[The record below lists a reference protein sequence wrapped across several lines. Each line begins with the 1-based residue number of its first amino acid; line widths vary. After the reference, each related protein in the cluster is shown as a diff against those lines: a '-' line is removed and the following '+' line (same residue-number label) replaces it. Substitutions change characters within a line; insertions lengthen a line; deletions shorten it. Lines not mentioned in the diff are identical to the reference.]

1 MEERSWYNT
10 REELE
15 KKSPSRIDGID
26 SKQESF
32 QRWSYSTFL
41 QELGQRLNNPQRS
54 IATSIVLCQR
64 FFTRQSLAKNDPK
77 TMSIV
82 CMFIAGKVEGSPRPV
97 GDVIAVAYRVLH
109 DREPSIE
116 VYERLKKTVLTGEKF
131 VLSTLGFDL
140 EIEHPYKTVSDWVK
154 RSVKVESDAKRL
166 SQAAFNFV
174 NDSLRSS
181 LCLQFKPSQIAAAAI
196 YLGSRVANVKL
207 PWDGEK
213 VWWQEFSVTKLELC
227 EISNQTISIY
237 EQDFLIPGE
246 QEAKSKLGDGELLRP
261 EQKQS
266 KDVGT
271 KYCHGVEGHEDHK
284 GIVINGVDKAKKP
297 C

>member
-1 MEERSWYNT
+1 MSETSWYYT
-10 REELE
+10 REEIE
-15 KKSPSRIDGID
+15 KTSPSRIDGID
-26 SKQESF
+26 LKQETF
-32 QRWSYSTFL
+32 QRWSYTTFL

-109 DREPSIE
+109 DKEPSRE

-131 VLSTLGFDL
+131 VLSTLEFDL
-140 EIEHPYKTVSDWVK
+140 EIEHPYKPVSDWVK
-154 RSVKVESDAKRL
+154 RSVKVERDAKRL

-196 YLGSRVANVKL
+196 YLGSCVANVKL
-207 PWDGEK
+207 QWDGEK
-213 VWWQEFSVTKLELC
+213 VWWREFSITKRKLR
-227 EISNQTISIY
+227 EISNQMISIY
-237 EQDFLIPGE
+237 EQDFLIPGKH
-246 QEAKSKLGDGELLRP
+246 EAKSKLGDGELLRP

-266 KDVGT
+266 KDDET
-271 KYCHGVEGHEDHK
+271 KYCQAVVGHEDHK
-284 GIVINGVDKAKKP
+284 GVVINGADKAKKLY
-297 C
+297 